1 MMNSDSLAH
10 SSTSFG
16 AILVGITLAWGL
28 GTRLRLLLSWEE
40 PGIGNGKAK
49 RKQSCCSEFRHLCWA
64 MSQEGA
70 GDELNRSQS
79 KTESARDQIFN
90 QFFEVTDFQEI
101 QKSFRTLCDAIEA
114 SECEGLALYA
124 SLKRELTSWKC
135 RQLWKLLDE
144 RASLPEYADQKAC
157 EEMSVLVVGG
167 GPVGLRAA
175 IEAALLGARVDLV
188 EKRTSFSRNNSLHL
202 WPFLITDLRALGAK
216 KFYGKFCAGAIDHI
230 CKSCITARMLMNL
243 PSCCKLDG
251 RQGVPWYSHQTI
263 YSQRIRVNIVQNV
276 PRFIAS

>member
-1 MMNSDSLAH
+1 MCTQIINSDGPAH
-10 SSTSFG
+10 SSAPLLIWVSPCSRTYYELGRSLGKLQSFC
-16 AILVGITLAWGL
+16 AELTTCASS
-28 GTRLRLLLSWEE
+28 LL
-40 PGIGNGKAK
+40 
-49 RKQSCCSEFRHLCWA
+49 WA
-64 MSQEGA
+64 MSEEGD

-90 QFFEVTDFQEI
+90 QFCEVTDFQEI

-114 SECEGLALYA
+114 SECEGLALYG

-135 RQLWKLLDE
+135 RELWKLLDA
-144 RASLPEYADQKAC
+144 RASLPEYAGQKAC
-157 EEMSVLVVGG
+157 ERMKVLIVGG

-202 WPFLITDLRALGAK
+202 WPFLITDLRGLGAK

-230 CKSCITARMLMNL
+230 CKCCLTARHAYESALVLQAGWMAGCALMQSSSHIWSKN
-243 PSCCKLDG
+243 SKHSN
-251 RQGVPWYSHQTI
+251 RAAARGV
-263 YSQRIRVNIVQNV
+263 
-276 PRFIAS
+276 A

>member
-1 MMNSDSLAH
+1 MGRPNGNSRVVLSLDIC
-10 SSTSFG
+10 TS
-16 AILVGITLAWGL
+16 V
-28 GTRLRLLLSWEE
+28 
-40 PGIGNGKAK
+40 
-49 RKQSCCSEFRHLCWA
+49 CCWA

-157 EEMSVLVVGG
+157 EKMRVLVVGG

-230 CKSCITARMLMNL
+230 CKCCITARMLMNL
-243 PSCCKLDG
+243 LTFASWIAGREYLVSQARPNQPQRRSLSVSRTGIGWVWLARLGCTVVQPS
-251 RQGVPWYSHQTI
+251 SHI
-263 YSQRIRVNIVQNV
+263 
-276 PRFIAS
+276 